1 VQAAFKRGLV
11 GAVTYEFRRKALF
24 IFVKSVTVHTLMPGG
39 EYELPKGS
47 VSFAY
52 RYQDKYAYR
61 SPRIIIFVSDDGKT
75 ARAFDEV
82 KLVCINTNAI
92 TVRSLLKVR

>member
-1 VQAAFKRGLV
+1 VLFVFVNSATAKTLKS
-11 GAVTYEFRRKALF
+11 GA
-24 IFVKSVTVHTLMPGG
+24 
-39 EYELPKGS
+39 EYELPMGNI
-47 VSFAY
+47 SFAH

-75 ARAFDEV
+75 ARVFDEV
-82 KLVCINTNAI
+82 KLVRINTNAI